1 MRRGIDSAGAVQWTN
16 ADGRLESP
24 PSAVIAGRLDLP
36 RTTRPAS
43 ISADTSRDAHEAQI
57 QPYRRMGGAA
67 RVAVMFRLSEAAR
80 RWSIAGIR
88 HRHPHYD
95 AFQLASFCRG

>member
-1 MRRGIDSAGAVQWTN
+1 
-16 ADGRLESP
+16 
-24 PSAVIAGRLDLP
+24 
-36 RTTRPAS
+36 
-43 ISADTSRDAHEAQI
+43 
-57 QPYRRMGGAA
+57 MGGAA

-95 AFQLASFCRG
+95 AFQLRLALARMTLGDDIVRRVWPDFELLDP